1 MRIVI
6 LFLLLGGLGISYY
19 ALFNQA
25 FAANHMES
33 LGIIFVSS
41 IALAGFRTMKKGQK
55 TEGSLYI
62 GVSILLFSLVVIGLF
77 S

>member
-1 MRIVI
+1 MI
-6 LFLLLGGLGISYY
+6 LFFLLGGLGIAYY

-25 FAANHMES
+25 FAANNMEL

-41 IALAGFRTMKKGQK
+41 IAFSGFRTMKKGQK

-62 GVSILLFSLVVIGLF
+62 GVSVLLFSLVIIGLF